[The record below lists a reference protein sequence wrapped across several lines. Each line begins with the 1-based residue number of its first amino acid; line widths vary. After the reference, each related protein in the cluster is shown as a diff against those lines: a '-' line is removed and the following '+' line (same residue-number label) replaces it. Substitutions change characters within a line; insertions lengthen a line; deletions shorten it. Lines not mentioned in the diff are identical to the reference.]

1 MKIDLRREGTPVKG
15 PATGVPSAR
24 PEQKMETAPPAFQ
37 PAVKKDV
44 RIPIVIDWIIIGVV
58 YLLAFLTPLFFLPNV
73 PSVLEL
79 NKQLLIVGLG
89 GIGFLAWIGK
99 LAWEGRIRIRKNFLL
114 VPLLLLL
121 LILSLSTVFSTYR
134 DQSMWGALGTESLSL
149 VTFIGFIAL
158 FLVITNNFNSR
169 KKIQILVLTII
180 GSTALA
186 NIYALFQIFG
196 KFIFKNPA
204 VAQNSFNTVGSVYA
218 FSIYIGAVLII
229 TVSMLLERQPIAVK
243 ISLIALSLLFT
254 FTLIMINFITALVIF
269 LVGMAVLLGLAIIT
283 SGNEEKN
290 RTLVFP
296 MVVLTLVLLAT
307 LIGKSRS
314 IVNVQLPVEVGL
326 SQSAS
331 FDVIKGTWKE
341 KFLLGSGLSSY
352 DLAYLKSKPI
362 EINLTNFWSV
372 KFNEGSSRFLTL
384 VTTTGF
390 LGALSI
396 IFLMGAILVHIF
408 TSFVKIFGRSE
419 EGTYTLIGVAS
430 VWIYLTIAFFF
441 YPSNI
446 TLDFLWW
453 AATASV
459 VVLTSIVFRKKE
471 ELISETSSP
480 RVSLVLSFVFVLII
494 VGFISLIFLEGQ
506 RYVAAAA
513 YNKALS
519 SDVQGGKVEDL
530 VNNLSRV
537 VNLDPSRDLYHRN
550 LSVALFAMLNQKVSE
565 KGLANLSD
573 DDRAQISSLY
583 FAAEDQAR
591 AAINLNPRNP
601 DNLVQLA
608 QINQNVIGSKD
619 NADQTARDTYME
631 ALKYDPKNPSIHYQI
646 GQIYLMMADIE
657 TAKNAGQQQ
666 AGKAPQL
673 SDKTKE
679 YIASAR
685 QSFEKAVEQ
694 KGNYIPAQ
702 FMIAVCLDR
711 LGEINQAIAK
721 LEESKK
727 MNPQDPGITFQL
739 GVFYYKAEKYD
750 LAQAE
755 FEQTV
760 KLAENYSNAL
770 YFLGL
775 VYDKKN
781 EKDKALE
788 QFEKVAE
795 LNPDNED
802 VKKIV
807 SNLKAGKK
815 ALDGMEVTDSEQGT
829 QGGQNQ
835 NSVQREQE
843 PVPPETPIENPESAE
858 SGAESTSRKSESV
871 EIIENKIPCCKA
883 GDFLFS
889 FSSRIHLLA
898 IVVKCI
904 FFICEFSA

>member
-1 MKIDLRREGTPVKG
+1 MKIDLRREGIAPRR
-15 PATGVPSAR
+15 PETGFSAPK
-24 PEQKMETAPPAFQ
+24 PEQKMGSATQAPESS
-37 PAVKKDV
+37 VKKDT
-44 RIPIVIDWIIIGVV
+44 RIPMVIDWIIVGIV
-58 YLLAFLTPLFFLPNV
+58 YLLAFLTPLFFLPTV
-73 PSVLEL
+73 PSILEL

-89 GIGFLAWIGK
+89 GIAFLAWIGK
-99 LAWEGRIRIRKNFLL
+99 LAWEGRIRIKKNFLL

-121 LILSLSTVFSTYR
+121 LIFSLSTVFSAYR
-134 DQSMWGALGTESLSL
+134 DQSMWGALGTESMSL
-149 VTFIGFIAL
+149 VTFIGLAAL
-158 FLVITNNFNSR
+158 FLVITNNFNS
-169 KKIQILVLTII
+169 KNKIRLLILTLVA
-180 GSTALA
+180 SSALA

-229 TVSMLLERQPIAVK
+229 TVAMLLEKQHIAVK

-254 FTLIMINFITALVIF
+254 FTLIMINFITALIIF

-296 MVVLTLVLLAT
+296 MVVLTLVLLAA

-314 IVNVQLPVEVGL
+314 IVSVQLPVEVGL

-352 DLAYLKSKPI
+352 DLAYLKSKPA

-372 KFNEGSSRFLTL
+372 KFNESSSRFFTL
-384 VTTTGF
+384 ATTTGF

-396 IFLMGAILVHIF
+396 IFLMGAILVHVF

-430 VWIYLTIAFFF
+430 VWIYLSIAFFF

-453 AATASV
+453 IATASI

-480 RVSLVLSFVFVLII
+480 RVSLILSFIFVLII

-513 YNKALS
+513 YNKALAG
-519 SDVQGGKVEDL
+519 DVEGGKVEDL

-550 LSVALFAMLNQKVSE
+550 LSVALFAMLNQKVAE

-591 AAINLNPRNP
+591 AAINLNPRNA
-601 DNLVQLA
+601 DNLIQMA

-619 NADQTARDTYME
+619 NADQSARDNYME
-631 ALKYDPKNPSIHYQI
+631 ALKYDPKNPSIYYQI

-666 AGKAPQL
+666 AGKKVELPEKA
-673 SDKTKE
+673 KE

-685 QSFEKAVEQ
+685 QNFEKAVEQ

-711 LGEINQAIAK
+711 LGEIDQAIAR

-739 GVFYYKAEKYD
+739 GVFYYRTEKYD
-750 LAQAE
+750 QAQTE

-775 VYDKKN
+775 VYDKKD

-802 VKKIV
+802 VKKII

-815 ALDGMEVTDSEQGT
+815 ALDGLEEAGAAQGE
-829 QGGQNQ
+829 QGGQNVPA
-835 NSVQREQE
+835 VQREQE
-843 PVPPETPIENPESAE
+843 PVPPETPIEPPQETPPADQNQQNPPQDQQNPA
-858 SGAESTSRKSESV
+858 
-871 EIIENKIPCCKA
+871 P
-883 GDFLFS
+883 
-889 FSSRIHLLA
+889 
-898 IVVKCI
+898 
-904 FFICEFSA
+904 

>member
-1 MKIDLRREGTPVKG
+1 LTHGRSGVLLCLKIHFLIIIKDTKMKIDLRREGIAPKRPEISFTG
-15 PATGVPSAR
+15 PR
-24 PEQKMETAPPAFQ
+24 PEQKNASTPHSPAPNF
-37 PAVKKDV
+37 KKDT

-58 YLLAFLTPLFFLPNV
+58 YLLAFLTPLFFLPTV
-73 PSVLEL
+73 PSILEL

-89 GIGFLAWIGK
+89 GIAFLAWIGK
-99 LAWEGRIRIRKNFLL
+99 LAWEGRIRIKKNFLL

-121 LILSLSTVFSTYR
+121 LIYSLSTIFSTYR

-149 VTFIGFIAL
+149 VSFIGLIAL
-158 FLVITNNFNSR
+158 FFVITNNFNSR
-169 KKIQILVLTII
+169 KKIQILILTLI
-180 GSTALA
+180 GSAAIA
-186 NIYALFQIFG
+186 NIYALFQLFG
-196 KFIFKNPA
+196 KFMFKNPA
-204 VAQNSFNTVGSVYA
+204 IAQNSFNSVGSIYA
-218 FSIYIGAVLII
+218 FSIFIGAILII
-229 TVSMLLERQPIAVK
+229 SVAMLLEKQPIIVK
-243 ISLIALSLLFT
+243 IALIILALLFT
-254 FTLIMINFITALVIF
+254 FTLIMINFSTTLVIF
-269 LVGMAVLLGLAIIT
+269 LVGMAVLLGLSIIT
-283 SGNEEKN
+283 GGNEEKN

-296 MVVLTLVLLAT
+296 MVILTLVLLAA

-314 IVNVQLPVEVGL
+314 IVSVQLPVEVGL

-331 FDVIKGTWKE
+331 FDVIKGTWKD
-341 KFLLGSGLSSY
+341 KFLLGSGLSAY
-352 DLAYLKSKPI
+352 DLAYLKSKPA

-372 KFNEGSSRFLTL
+372 KFNEGSSRFFTL
-384 VTTTGF
+384 ATSTGF
-390 LGALSI
+390 LGALAI

-408 TSFVKIFGRSE
+408 SSFVKIFGRSE
-419 EGTYTLIGVAS
+419 EGAYTLIGIAA

-453 AATASV
+453 VITASM

-480 RVSLVLSFVFVLII
+480 RVSLILSFVFVLII

-513 YNKALS
+513 YNKALA
-519 SDVQGGKVEDL
+519 SDVQGGNVEDL
-530 VNNLSRV
+530 VNNLSKV

-591 AAINLNPRNP
+591 AAINLNPKNP
-601 DNLVQLA
+601 DNLVQMA
-608 QINQNVIGSKD
+608 QINQNVVGSKD
-619 NADQTARDTYME
+619 GADQTARDNYME
-631 ALKYDPKNPSIHYQI
+631 ALKYDPKNPSVYYQI

-657 TAKNAGQQQ
+657 TAKSAGQQQ
-666 AGKAPQL
+666 TGKSVQL
-673 SDKTKE
+673 PEKAKE

-685 QSFEKAVEQ
+685 QNFEKSVEQ

-711 LGEINQAIAK
+711 LGEIDQAIAK

-750 LAQAE
+750 QAQTE
-755 FEQTV
+755 LEQTV
-760 KLAENYSNAL
+760 KLAENYSNAR

-781 EKDKALE
+781 DKAKALE

-807 SNLKAGKK
+807 SNLKSGNN
-815 ALDGMEVTDSEQGT
+815 ALDGLDVTDSDQGA
-829 QGGQNQ
+829 QSGQNAPT
-835 NSVQREQE
+835 VRREQE
-843 PVPPETPIENPESAE
+843 PVPPETPIQSPSTEQNQEQNPPAE
-858 SGAESTSRKSESV
+858 QP
-871 EIIENKIPCCKA
+871 NPNP
-883 GDFLFS
+883 
-889 FSSRIHLLA
+889 
-898 IVVKCI
+898 
-904 FFICEFSA
+904 

>member
-1 MKIDLRREGTPVKG
+1 MKIDLRREGIMMKKSEAGFSSP
-15 PATGVPSAR
+15 R
-24 PEQKMETAPPAFQ
+24 PEQQMRRMPQTPEQSA
-37 PAVKKDV
+37 KKDT

-58 YLLAFLTPLFFLPNV
+58 YLLTFLTPLFFLPTV

-89 GIGFLAWIGK
+89 GIAFLAWIGK
-99 LAWEGRIRIRKNFLL
+99 LAWEGRIRMKKTFLL

-121 LILSLSTVFSTYR
+121 LIFSLSTIFSAYR

-149 VTFIGFIAL
+149 VTFIGLVAL

-169 KKIQILVLTII
+169 KKVQILILTLIF
-180 GSTALA
+180 SSAVA
-186 NIYALFQIFG
+186 NIYAFFQIFG
-196 KFIFKNPA
+196 KFLFKNPA
-204 VAQNSFNTVGSVYA
+204 IAQNSFNTVGSVYA
-218 FSIYIGAVLII
+218 FSIYIGAILII
-229 TVSMLLERQPIAVK
+229 TVAMLLEKQPVAVK
-243 ISLIALSLLFT
+243 IALIALSFLFT
-254 FTLIMINFITALVIF
+254 FTLIMINFSTALVIF

-283 SGNEEKN
+283 GGSEEKN

-296 MVVLTLVLLAT
+296 MVVLTLVLLAA
-307 LIGKSRS
+307 LIGKNRS
-314 IVNVQLPVEVGL
+314 IVSVQLPVEVGL

-331 FDVIKGTWKE
+331 FDVVKGTWKDSL
-341 KFLLGSGLSSY
+341 LLGSGLSSY
-352 DLAYLKSKPI
+352 DLAYLKNKPV

-372 KFNEGSSRFLTL
+372 KFNEGSSRFFTL
-384 VTTTGF
+384 AATTGF
-390 LGALSI
+390 LGALAI
-396 IFLMGAILVHIF
+396 LFLMGAILVHIF
-408 TSFVKIFGRSE
+408 SSFVKIFGRSE
-419 EGTYTLIGVAS
+419 EGTYTLIGVAA

-453 AATASV
+453 ISTASV

-480 RVSLVLSFVFVLII
+480 RVSLILSFVFVLII

-513 YNKALS
+513 YNKALAN
-519 SDVQGGKVEDL
+519 DVQGGNVEDL
-530 VNNLSRV
+530 VNNLSKV
-537 VNLDPSRDLYHRN
+537 ISLDPSRDLYHRN
-550 LSVALFAMLNQKVSE
+550 LSVALFAMLNQKISE
-565 KGLANLSD
+565 KGLANLNE

-583 FAAEDQAR
+583 FTAEDQAR
-591 AAINLNPRNP
+591 TAINLNPKNA
-601 DNLVQLA
+601 DNFVQLA
-608 QINQNVIGSKD
+608 QINQNVIGSKEG
-619 NADQTARDTYME
+619 AEEAARDNYME
-631 ALKYDPKNPSIHYQI
+631 ALKHDPKNPSTYYQI
-646 GQIYLMMADIE
+646 GQIYLMMADLE
-657 TAKNAGQQQ
+657 TAKNSGQQQ
-666 AGKAPQL
+666 TAGKAPQL
-673 SDKTKE
+673 SDKAKE

-711 LGEINQAIAK
+711 LGEIDQAIAK

-739 GVFYYKAEKYD
+739 GVFYYKAEKFD
-750 LAQAE
+750 LAQTE
-755 FEQTV
+755 LEQTV
-760 KLAENYSNAL
+760 KLTENYSNAR

-781 EKDKALE
+781 DKAKALE

-815 ALDGMEVTDSEQGT
+815 ALEGLEETGTVEKQGAQEEQT
-829 QGGQNQ
+829 QP
-835 NSVQREQE
+835 SVQREQE
-843 PVPPETPIENPESAE
+843 PVPPETPIGPAAENPPADQDQQQNPPEE
-858 SGAESTSRKSESV
+858 RP
-871 EIIENKIPCCKA
+871 NP
-883 GDFLFS
+883 
-889 FSSRIHLLA
+889 
-898 IVVKCI
+898 
-904 FFICEFSA
+904 